1 MTIGRRGFL
10 GALLGIAAYPAL
22 SKIGFTLDPVLPVV
36 DKMPII
42 MPTLEGTGRLLKATF
57 MSDGGDSELPGP
69 GHLRLMRQ
77 AGGVIFH
84 QAIQYGGIVTMF
96 SGIENHILFTPQ
108 QPIILDMT
116 PKGYIARLIYR
127 LEESGDVRYM
137 SLRNGVR
144 EDVSWFGRT
153 PKDKP

>member
-42 MPTLEGTGRLLKATF
+42 MPTLEGTGRLLEATF
-57 MSDGGDSELPGP
+57 WSDGMDHNP
-69 GHLRLMRQ
+69 GHIRLMRQ
-77 AGGVIFH
+77 AGGMIFH
-84 QAIQYGGIVTMF
+84 QAIQYGGMVTMF

-127 LEESGDVRYM
+127 LEGDGDVRCM